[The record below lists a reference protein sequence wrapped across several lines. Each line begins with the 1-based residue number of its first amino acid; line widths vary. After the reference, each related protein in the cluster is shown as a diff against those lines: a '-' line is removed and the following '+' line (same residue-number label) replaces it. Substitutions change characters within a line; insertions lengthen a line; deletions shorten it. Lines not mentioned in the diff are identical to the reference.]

1 MKVVIIRSPRALR
14 YFLSKIFDIKID
26 KGSKGKN

>member
-14 YFLSKIFDIKID
+14 YFLSKIFDIKLD
-26 KGSKGKN
+26 KKPKKKD